1 MDERKVMGYKSHDAH
16 FILHYLLQF
25 AVKKALKPEVALPL
39 IRFGRFLRDIWSKA
53 IDLDELRRL
62 QNEIAEVLCQF
73 EMIFSLAFF
82 DIMVHLPVHLCK
94 EIEWGGPADIRCMY
108 SIERYLCK
116 LKSYIR
122 NKSKPEASIAEGYLV
137 EECLI
142 FCSRFLGN
150 DGVGKLPIV
159 LINLRVFLKR

>member
-1 MDERKVMGYKSHDAH
+1 MN
-16 FILHYLLQF
+16 
-25 AVKKALKPEVALPL
+25 
-39 IRFGRFLRDIWSKA
+39 FL
-53 IDLDELRRL
+53 
-62 QNEIAEVLCQF
+62 
-73 EMIFSLAFF
+73 LAFF

-94 EIEWGGPADIRCMY
+94 EIEWGGQAHIRCMY